1 MQIDEVEVSDQKFQ
15 IVSEKTT
22 GISGTEWKYSVIIDG
37 VEHSIGAKVTSD
49 VIETL
54 EFIHNIDV
62 HKELNEILLREIK
75 AEIFIKLHPQFYQ
88 LMKEYRN
95 IFF

>member
-1 MQIDEVEVSDQKFQ
+1 MQIDEVEVSGQKFQ

-37 VEHSIGAKVTSD
+37 VENSIGAKVTSD

-54 EFIHNIDV
+54 EFIPNIDV
-62 HKELNEILLREIK
+62 QKELEYILLKEIK
-75 AEIFIKLHPQFYQ
+75 AEIFAKIHPQFYK
-88 LMKEYRN
+88 LMTEYGN
-95 IFF
+95 IFL